1 MKKYNFLKRI
11 LQILIVLFGISF
23 LTFLLIYMAPGDPVL
38 NLMLARLWPTLQ
50 LALTSLVLML
60 AVAVPFGIISAIH
73 KGGAADYIVRGFIFL
88 GVSMPNFWVGLLLLY
103 VFAVQLDLLPVV
115 SSGQGFEKMILPAV
129 TPAFVMAAKY
139 TRQVRTAFLEELNQD
154 YVTGARC
161 RGIPEHVILWK
172 HVLPN
177 SILPLITMLGL
188 SFGSLLGG
196 TAVVE
201 VIFSYPGLGNLA
213 VDAITAMDYPLIQAY
228 VLWIAL
234 IYMVLNLLVGAA
246 VFAHLLAPY
255 DPYEAVLADA
265 VQPPSSEHWFGT
277 DRMGRDLFSRVIYGA
292 RTSLAAA
299 LSLVGIIVAAG
310 TFLGIIAGYFGGIL
324 DAVIMRISDMMISFP
339 GMVLAIAVAGILG
352 ASIGNAVIA
361 IAIVSW
367 TKYARLARSLVLKIY
382 HQDYIAA
389 ARVTGSKTSHILW
402 KYMLPNGLPTILITG
417 ATDIG
422 SMMLEIAG
430 LSFLGFGAQP
440 PAAEWGYMLNE
451 GRAYI
456 TAAPWLMIFP
466 GLAIFITVVIF
477 NLLGDSLRDVLDPR
491 DE

>member
-1 MKKYNFLKRI
+1 MLQRIQQHWKNYICGSPMAIAGCVILGIWIFLSI
-11 LQILIVLFGISF
+11 AVPLFGPWSF
-23 LTFLLIYMAPGDPVL
+23 SEQNAEIR
-38 NLMLARLWPTLQ
+38 NQ
-50 LALTSLVLML
+50 
-60 AVAVPFGIISAIH
+60 
-73 KGGAADYIVRGFIFL
+73 GA
-88 GVSMPNFWVGLLLLY
+88 
-103 VFAVQLDLLPVV
+103 
-115 SSGQGFEKMILPAV
+115 
-129 TPAFVMAAKY
+129 
-139 TRQVRTAFLEELNQD
+139 
-154 YVTGARC
+154 
-161 RGIPEHVILWK
+161 
-172 HVLPN
+172 
-177 SILPLITMLGL
+177 SIL
-188 SFGSLLGG
+188 
-196 TAVVE
+196 
-201 VIFSYPGLGNLA
+201 
-213 VDAITAMDYPLIQAY
+213 
-228 VLWIAL
+228 
-234 IYMVLNLLVGAA
+234 
-246 VFAHLLAPY
+246 
-255 DPYEAVLADA
+255 
-265 VQPPSSEHWFGT
+265 HWFGT
-277 DRMGRDLFSRVIYGA
+277 DRMGRDLFSRVIYGS

-367 TKYARLARSLVLKIY
+367 TKYARLARSLVLKIF

-389 ARVTGSKTSHILW
+389 ARVTGSKTFHILR
-402 KYMLPNGLPTILITG
+402 KYMLPNALPTILITG